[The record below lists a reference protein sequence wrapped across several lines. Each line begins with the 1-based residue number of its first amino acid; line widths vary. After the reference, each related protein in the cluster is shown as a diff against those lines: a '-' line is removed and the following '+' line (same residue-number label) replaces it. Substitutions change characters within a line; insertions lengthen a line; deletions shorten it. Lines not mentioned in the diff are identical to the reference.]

1 MASRNRIAAG
11 RRNEAL
17 AEEKKPGQSR
27 QERAMDPARHVRAA
41 ARLVLSNESKL
52 EFEELEKAHY
62 TRFQPRNE
70 VESDFVDDI
79 VAARWRLRRTVSGIK
94 IDTIKLYRNIDNAV
108 AELRRIQ
115 KNVILPN
122 ESNTAADGDN
132 NTYK

>member
-1 MASRNRIAAG
+1 MASRDRSAAA

-17 AEEKKPGQSR
+17 AEGKKPGQSR
-27 QERAMDPARHVRAA
+27 QEYAMGADRHVRAA

-62 TRFQPRNE
+62 VRFQPRNE

-79 VAARWRLRRTVSGIK
+79 VAARWRLRRAVCGVK
-94 IDTIKLYRNIDNAV
+94 IDTMKLYRNIDIAV
-108 AELRRIQ
+108 AELRRMQ
-115 KNVILPN
+115 KNIILQN
-122 ESNTAADGDN
+122 EGNSAADGDN